1 MNPGNLSNHFY
12 LTLTLNQTIKCS
24 FRIKNYAKTVV
35 FATVQTLPILSKN
48 TKKTPFKMVL
58 PIQKTPFNCLIKI
71 KLAKLHLVKLTL

>member
-58 PIQKTPFNCLIKI
+58 PMQKQPTKQLIKI
-71 KLAKLHLVKLTL
+71 KLIKLHLVKLTL